1 MLLSPQKKIG
11 TIWKTSGF
19 QLPHPPKQTPN
30 EVPGGGALGLR
41 RRSAIDGWGF
51 GGCTYRRQQVPRRF
65 DRRETRVPWEGDRPG
80 RFNPVVDGPCWCH
93 WMVGATWKNDQPCC
107 YYICN
112 KLETPTTSHRCLKK
126 KVHLVFQVYLNLCF
140 FHAFVT
146 NEMGLSVLFLYE
158 LVFILPGDVMHIEGG
173 YAKK

>member
-1 MLLSPQKKIG
+1 MLLPPPKKNG
-11 TIWKTSGF
+11 TIFKNIGVNS
-19 QLPHPPKQTPN
+19 PRRSN
-30 EVPGGGALGLR
+30 DEVPGGGALGLR
-41 RRSAIDGWGF
+41 RRSAIDRWGL
-51 GGCTYRRQQVPRRF
+51 GGRTYRRQQVP
-65 DRRETRVPWEGDRPG
+65 DETDESRWMGGDQTG
-80 RFNPVVDGPCWCH
+80 ENPVVDVFADVIDG
-93 WMVGATWKNDQPCC
+93 GGYLLITNQLLL
-107 YYICN
+107 ICN

-126 KVHLVFQVYLNLCF
+126 KVHLVFQVYIYLNLCF